1 MREMRTKRC
10 VRIAAAVAAGAVLIT
25 GFAAAQAR
33 GLKAISVPEMKAY
46 MKFLASK
53 EFRGRPAPSVE
64 NEIAAK
70 YIALEAERI
79 GLKPLL
85 PDGSYFQ
92 FLPVEVTSM
101 SPAKSSLRLLANRS
115 ETRFYFPQA
124 FTTTYRGGGDW
135 AAAGGLVFAG
145 TALNAAPV
153 DEKAF
158 EGIDLRGKF
167 VVLLEA
173 PRPPA
178 APGAPAAGGPGGMG
192 GAAQRTQ
199 FLRTK
204 GALGTITVIGVEREK
219 NLAKSNLWFDI
230 GERYRWLDV
239 DTANPAPAPAPK
251 PATAPA
257 AGAQRGAAGSS
268 VAPPAPF
275 YTVDVRQEAGAKI
288 LGVSADGLD
297 KMFEALA
304 AGQPFLPKDL
314 AEETVEVSVGFDT
327 RIERTPNVV
336 AWLAGSDQKLRD
348 EFITI
353 SAHIDHLTSRE
364 GRVYPGADDNMSG
377 CVAMLS
383 IAKALSVERP
393 KRSVIFVWNTAEE
406 RGLIG
411 SYYFVQHC
419 PVPVEKVSANLNM
432 DMITRN
438 DTNSIYLIGSNK
450 LSSGFDKSINAM
462 NDRFVRMTLDYKYED
477 PGEPNRF
484 FFRSDQYPYIRYG
497 IPAVWFFC
505 GTTPDYHTER
515 DVEEKCD
522 YFKME
527 RVARL
532 VYLTTMDIGNK
543 PALLALDLNP
553 EITSRG
559 PHNMKVV
566 WQRPPQPQQKR

>member
-10 VRIAAAVAAGAVLIT
+10 VRIAAAIAAGAVLT
-25 GFAAAQAR
+25 AGSAAAQSR
-33 GLKAISVPEMKAY
+33 GLKTISVPEMKAH
-46 MKFLASK
+46 MKFLAAK
-53 EFRGRPAPSVE
+53 EFRGRPAPSAE
-64 NEIAAK
+64 LDIAAK

-101 SPAKSSLRLLANRS
+101 SPAKSSLRLMAGGS

-178 APGAPAAGGPGGMG
+178 APGAPAGGGQRGMG

-199 FLRTK
+199 FLRTR
-204 GALGTITVIGVEREK
+204 GALGTITIIGVERET
-219 NLAKSNLWFDI
+219 NLAESNLWFDV

-239 DTANPAPAPAPK
+239 VTANPAPAPVAK
-251 PATAPA
+251 PAAAQA
-257 AGAQRGAAGSS
+257 AGAQRGAAGAS

-288 LGVSADGLD
+288 LGLGADGLAR
-297 KMFEALA
+297 MFEALA
-304 AGQPFLPKDL
+304 AGRPLPPKDL
-314 AEETVEVSVGFDT
+314 AGETVEVSIGFDT
-327 RIERTPNVV
+327 RLARTPNVV
-336 AWLAGSDQKLRD
+336 AWLPGSDPKLK
-348 EFITI
+348 EEYI
-353 SAHIDHLTSRE
+353 SISGHHDHLTSRE
-364 GRVYPGADDNMSG
+364 GRIYPGADDNMSA
-377 CVAMLS
+377 CVAMLA
-383 IAKALSVERP
+383 IGKALMAERP

-406 RGLIG
+406 RGLVG

-419 PVPVEKVSANLNM
+419 PVPVEKISANLNL

-438 DTNSIYLIGSNK
+438 DPNGIYLIGSNK
-450 LSSGFDKSINAM
+450 LSSELDKSINTV
-462 NDRFVRMTLDYKYED
+462 NDRFIHMKMDYKYED

-515 DVEEKCD
+515 DVEEACD
-522 YFKME
+522 YVKME
-527 RVARL
+527 RTTKLA
-532 VYLTTMDIGNK
+532 YLTAMDVGNK
-543 PALLALDLNP
+543 PALLKLDLNP
-553 EITSRG
+553 EVTSRG
-559 PHNMKVV
+559 AHNMKVV
-566 WQRPPQPQQKR
+566 WQRPPQPQVKK